1 MLQINE
7 INYFIGGR
15 EIFAK
20 ASARVP
26 KGKRVGL
33 VGENGCGK
41 TTLLRL
47 ITGELELDSGRI
59 DVQKKCVVGT
69 VAQDAPAG
77 NATPLETVLAA
88 DVERMGLLQASATE
102 TDHEKIAYIHERL
115 TDIDAHSA
123 PSRAATILA
132 GLGFSEEMQQRPL
145 SQFSGG
151 WRMRV
156 ALAGALFA
164 EPDLLLLDE
173 PTNHLDLESIM
184 WLENYLRQYP
194 HTLLVVSHDRDMLN
208 AIVDNILLVK
218 QGTLTMYSGNFD
230 AYVKAEAEKEAL
242 EKATAAKQEAARAHL
257 QSFVDRFKAKA
268 TKAKQAQSRMK
279 ALEKMGPVTRTTSSG
294 MHIHFR
300 FPAPVDHPSPLI
312 KLDAVHAGYVPGQP
326 VLSDLNLSVYKDD
339 RIALLGANGNG
350 KSTLAKLLSNNL
362 SPMSGALVPAQKLVV
377 GYFAQDHLD
386 QLDAGITALEQVDR
400 AMPLASPNEVRSWL
414 GRFGFGQER
423 AEVQVQNL
431 SGGEKTR
438 LALSLVALQRPNLM
452 ILDEPTNHLD
462 MDSRSALVEGLNEFD
477 GAIILISHDRR
488 LIETTCEQLWLVE
501 NGACTQ
507 YFGDID
513 DYRKL
518 LLSNRGGGSK
528 SEELEDNKEKVSKKD
543 ARRDAAQNR
552 ARLAPLK
559 KAAQV
564 AENQVETLT
573 AEKADLQEQLADPSI
588 YEGPPETIASLN
600 ARLKEVTEA
609 LDIAEEE
616 WLVTLD
622 ELESAMVE

>member
-1 MLQINE
+1 MLRINQID
-7 INYFIGGR
+7 YFIGGR
-15 EIFAK
+15 EIFTK
-20 ASARVP
+20 ATARIP

-47 ITGELELDSGRI
+47 ITEELELDNGSI
-59 DVQKKCVVGT
+59 EVQKKCTVGT
-69 VAQDAPAG
+69 VAQDAPSG
-77 NATPLETVLAA
+77 TATPLETVLKA
-88 DVERMGLLQASATE
+88 DVERADLLQASVTE
-102 TDHEKIAYIHERL
+102 TDSAKIAQIHERL

-123 PSRAATILA
+123 PARAATILA
-132 GLGFSEEMQQRPL
+132 GLGFSEEMQQQSL

-156 ALAGALFA
+156 SLAGALFA

-194 HTLLVVSHDRDMLN
+194 HTLLVVSHDRDLLN
-208 AIVDNILLVK
+208 TIADNILLIK
-218 QGTLTMYSGNFD
+218 QGKLTLYSGNFD

-268 TKAKQAQSRMK
+268 TKAKQAQSRVK
-279 ALEKMGPVTRTTSSG
+279 ALEKMGPVTQSISSG
-294 MHIHFR
+294 MHINFR
-300 FPAPVDHPSPLI
+300 FPKASTHPSPLI
-312 KLDAVHAGYVPGQP
+312 KLDNVSAGYEPGKKI
-326 VLSDLNLSVYKDD
+326 LSNLHLSVFKDD

-350 KSTLAKLLSNNL
+350 KSTLAKLLSNKL
-362 SPMSGALVPAQKLVV
+362 APMGGELVPAGKLVV

-386 QLDAGITALEQVDR
+386 QLNANITALEQMDL
-400 AMPLASPNEVRSWL
+400 AMPAASPNEVRSWL

-423 AEVQVQNL
+423 AEVLVQNL

-462 MDSRSALVEGLNEFD
+462 MDSRTALVEGLNDFD

-488 LIETTCEQLWLVE
+488 LIETTCDQLWLVE
-501 NGACTQ
+501 QGGCTQ

-518 LLSNRGGGSK
+518 LLSNRSGADKGL
-528 SEELEDNKEKVSKKD
+528 EENGADKQSKKD

-552 ARLAPLK
+552 ARVAPLK
-559 KAAQV
+559 KAADA
-564 AENQVETLT
+564 AEKKVETLT
-573 AEKADLQEQLADPSI
+573 AEKDELQETLADPSI
-588 YEGPPETIASLN
+588 YEGPADKVAALN
-600 ARLKEVTEA
+600 ARLKVVTDLLETAEETWLNA
-609 LDIAEEE
+609 LDK
-616 WLVTLD
+616 
-622 ELESAMVE
+622 LETASAQ